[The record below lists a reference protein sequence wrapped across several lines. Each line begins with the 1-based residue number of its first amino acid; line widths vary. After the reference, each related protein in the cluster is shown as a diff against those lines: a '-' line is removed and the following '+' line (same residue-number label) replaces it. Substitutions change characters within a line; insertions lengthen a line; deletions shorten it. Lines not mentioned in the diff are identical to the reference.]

1 MINSTTRTNREL
13 YETPRTWVLE
23 VENNGI
29 ICSSDSTAP
38 GGTRQ
43 DYGNPIPREY

>member
-13 YETPRTWVLE
+13 YEAPRIWVLE

-29 ICSSDSTAP
+29 ICSSGDTAP
-38 GGTRQ
+38 SGSRQ
-43 DYGNPIPREY
+43 DYGTPIDREY